1 MDIKPPFGYKDI
13 VPLNRSQKIRL
24 LKPGEM
30 PEFARDLNAIPISYT
45 EFALVAR
52 DYPIVF
58 SSGDG
63 GRSFAP
69 VAVLGMSAGQNLYCS
84 GAAWAPG
91 VYVPAYARRH
101 PFCMARV
108 KLNAVEQQDRL
119 ICVERASLDEAQG
132 EALYDAAGAP
142 LPKWQEMQRLLTE
155 YEADLERARE
165 LCAVLADYALLE
177 PFTMQAKLAQGGEV
191 QLTGMH
197 RVDEKK
203 IEHLNVNQF
212 KNLAKKGILGRLYAH
227 LVSLEN
233 FARLLERRAAAL
245 GNVAATPGP
254 ASARGG

>member
-1 MDIKPPFGYKDI
+1 MQINPPFGYGEV
-13 VPLNRSQKIRL
+13 VPLQKTHRVRL
-24 LKPGEM
+24 ARAGEA
-30 PEFARDLNAIPISYT
+30 PAFARTLNAIPISYT
-45 EFALVAR
+45 EFALAAR

-58 SSGDG
+58 SSGDN

-69 VAVLGMSAGQNLYCS
+69 VAVLGMATGENLYRD
-84 GAAWAPG
+84 GAAWAQG

-101 PFCMARV
+101 PFCMAKV

-119 ICVERASLDEAQG
+119 ICVERSHLDEAQG
-132 EALYDAAGAP
+132 EALYDAQGSP
-142 LPKWQEMQRLLTE
+142 LPKWREMQRLLVE

-177 PFTMQAKLAQGGEV
+177 PFSMQAKLAQGGQV

-197 RVDEKK
+197 RVDEKR
-203 IEHLNVNQF
+203 IEHLNVSQF

-233 FARLLERRAAAL
+233 FARLLERRAAA
-245 GNVAATPGP
+245 GATARP
-254 ASARGG
+254 A

>member
-1 MDIKPPFGYKDI
+1 MQINPPFGYGEV
-13 VPLNRSQKIRL
+13 VPLQKTHRVRL
-24 LKPGEM
+24 PRAGES
-30 PEFARDLNAIPISYT
+30 PAFARSLNAIPISYT

-58 SSGDG
+58 SSGDNG
-63 GRSFAP
+63 KSYAP
-69 VAVLGMSAGQNLYCS
+69 VAVLGMTAGENLYCD
-84 GAAWAPG
+84 GAAWAKG

-119 ICVERASLDEAQG
+119 ICVEKSHLDEAGG
-132 EALYDAAGAP
+132 EALFDAQGAP

-165 LCAVLADYALLE
+165 LCALLADYALLE
-177 PFTMQAKLAQGGEV
+177 PFSMQAKLAQGGQV

-203 IEHLNVNQF
+203 IEHLNVSQF
-212 KNLAKKGILGRLYAH
+212 RNLAKKGVLGRLYAH

-233 FARLLERRAAAL
+233 FARLLERRAAAR
-245 GNVAATPGP
+245 ATPGP

>member
-1 MDIKPPFGYKDI
+1 MQITPPFGYGEV
-13 VPLNRSQKIRL
+13 VPLQKTHRVRL
-24 LKPGEM
+24 ARAGET
-30 PEFARDLNAIPISYT
+30 PAFARGLNAIPISYT
-45 EFALVAR
+45 EFALVAC

-63 GRSFAP
+63 GKSFAP
-69 VAVLGMSAGQNLYCS
+69 VAVLGMTTGENLFS
-84 GAAWAPG
+84 DGAAWAKG
-91 VYVPAYARRH
+91 VYLPAYARRH

-108 KLNAVEQQDRL
+108 KLNAMEQQDRL
-119 ICVERASLDEAQG
+119 VCVEKSHLDEAGG
-132 EALYDAAGAP
+132 EALFDAQGAP

-177 PFTMQAKLAQGGEV
+177 PFTMQARPAQGPQV

-203 IEHLNVNQF
+203 IEHLNASQF

-233 FARLLERRAAAL
+233 FARLLERRAAA
-245 GNVAATPGP
+245 GATPGP
-254 ASARGG
+254 A

>member
-1 MDIKPPFGYKDI
+1 MQINPPYGYGEV
-13 VPLNRSQKIRL
+13 VPLLKTHRVRL
-24 LKPGEM
+24 GQAGEV
-30 PEFARDLNAIPISYT
+30 PAFARTLNAIPISYT

-63 GRSFAP
+63 GKTFAP
-69 VAVLGMSAGQNLYCS
+69 VAVLGMTAGENLYCA
-84 GAAWAPG
+84 GAAWAKG

-101 PFCMARV
+101 PFCMAKV
-108 KLNAVEQQDRL
+108 KLNAVEQQDRM
-119 ICVERASLDEAQG
+119 ICVEQSQLDEAQG
-132 EALYDAAGAP
+132 EALFDAQGAA
-142 LPKWQEMQRLLTE
+142 LPKWQELQRLLTE

-177 PFTMQAKLAQGGEV
+177 PFSMQASLAQGGKV

-203 IEHLNVNQF
+203 IEHLNASQF

-233 FARLLERRAAAL
+233 FARLLERRAAR
-245 GNVAATPGP
+245 AA
-254 ASARGG
+254 

>member
-1 MDIKPPFGYKDI
+1 MQINPPFGYGEV
-13 VPLNRSQKIRL
+13 VPLQKTHRVRL
-24 LKPGEM
+24 ARAGET
-30 PEFARDLNAIPISYT
+30 PAFARALNALPISYA

-63 GRSFAP
+63 GKSFAP
-69 VAVLGMSAGQNLYCS
+69 VAVLGMTTGENLYGD
-84 GAAWAPG
+84 GAAWAKG

-108 KLNAVEQQDRL
+108 TLNAAAQQDRL
-119 ICVERASLDEAQG
+119 ICVEKSQLDEAQG
-132 EALYDAAGAP
+132 EPLYDAQGAA
-142 LPKWQEMQRLLTE
+142 LPKWQEMQRLLVE

-177 PFTMQAKLAQGGEV
+177 PFSMQAKLAQGGEV

-197 RVDEKK
+197 RVDEKR
-203 IEHLNVNQF
+203 IEHLNVSQF
-212 KNLAKKGILGRLYAH
+212 KNLARKGILGRLYAH

-233 FARLLERRAAAL
+233 FARLLERRVAAR
-245 GNVAATPGP
+245 ATPGP
-254 ASARGG
+254 ASAPGG

>member
-1 MDIKPPFGYKDI
+1 MQITPPFGYGEV
-13 VPLNRSQKIRL
+13 VPLQKTHRVRL
-24 LKPGEM
+24 SRAGEAPG
-30 PEFARDLNAIPISYT
+30 FARALNAIPISYT

-63 GRSFAP
+63 GKTYAP
-69 VAVLGMSAGQNLYCS
+69 VAVLGMSTGQNLYCS

-119 ICVERASLDEAQG
+119 ICVEKASLDEAQG
-132 EALYDAAGAP
+132 EALYDGEGAP

-177 PFTMQAKLAQGGEV
+177 PFTLQAKLAQGGEV

-197 RVDEKK
+197 RVDEKR

-233 FARLLERRAAAL
+233 FARLLERRAAGP
-245 GNVAATPGP
+245 GNAAATPGP

>member
-1 MDIKPPFGYKDI
+1 MQINPPYGYGDV
-13 VPLNRSQKIRL
+13 VPLLKTHRVRL
-24 LKPGEM
+24 GLAGEV
-30 PEFARDLNAIPISYT
+30 PAFARTLNAIPISYT

-63 GRSFAP
+63 GKTFAP
-69 VAVLGMSAGQNLYCS
+69 VAVLGMTTGENLYCE
-84 GAAWAPG
+84 GAAWAKG

-101 PFCMARV
+101 PFCMAKV
-108 KLNAVEQQDRL
+108 KLNAVEQQDRM
-119 ICVERASLDEAQG
+119 ICVEQSRLDEAQG
-132 EALYDAAGAP
+132 EALFDAQGAA
-142 LPKWQEMQRLLTE
+142 LPKWQELQRLLTE

-177 PFTMQAKLAQGGEV
+177 PFSMQATLAQGGKV

-203 IEHLNVNQF
+203 IEHLNASQF

-233 FARLLERRAAAL
+233 FARLLERRAAR
-245 GNVAATPGP
+245 AA
-254 ASARGG
+254 

>member
-1 MDIKPPFGYKDI
+1 MQISSPFGYGEI
-13 VPLNRSQKIRL
+13 VPLLKTQRVRL
-24 LKPGEM
+24 GRAGEA
-30 PEFARDLNAIPISYT
+30 PAFARTLNAIPISFT

-63 GRSFAP
+63 GKTFAP
-69 VAVLGMSAGQNLYCS
+69 VAVLGMGAGENLYCD

-108 KLNAVEQQDRL
+108 KLNEREQQDRL
-119 ICVERASLDEAQG
+119 ICVEKSHLDEAQG
-132 EALYDAAGAP
+132 EALFDAQGAP
-142 LPKWQEMQRLLTE
+142 LPKWQELQRLLTE
-155 YEADLERARE
+155 YEADLERAKE

-177 PFTMQAKLAQGGEV
+177 PFQMQATLARGGQV

-203 IEHLNVNQF
+203 IEHLNASQF
-212 KNLAKKGILGRLYAH
+212 KNLAKKGILGRVYAH
-227 LVSLEN
+227 LVSMEN
-233 FARLLERRAAAL
+233 FARLLDRRAAR
-245 GNVAATPGP
+245 P
-254 ASARGG
+254 A